1 MVVPRWPERQLPAP
15 RCVTNGHVM
24 SRVDMTHVSPC
35 VGRLPLLL
43 PLWQPMALCLG
54 EGARLVFWDVPNSDF
69 GSIDGRIL
77 VSHLLVARNSDRIME
92 SIESRPHD

>member
-1 MVVPRWPERQLPAP
+1 MVEPRWPERQLPAP

-69 GSIDGRIL
+69 GSIDSRIL

>member
-1 MVVPRWPERQLPAP
+1 
-15 RCVTNGHVM
+15 M
-24 SRVDMTHVSPC
+24 SHVDMTHVSPC
-35 VGRLPLLL
+35 AGRLPLLL
-43 PLWQPMALCLG
+43 PLWQPMPLCLG

>member
-1 MVVPRWPERQLPAP
+1 MVEPRWPERPLPAP
-15 RCVTNGHVM
+15 RRITNGHVM
-24 SRVDMTHVSPC
+24 SHVDMTHVSPC
-35 VGRLPLLL
+35 GGRLPL

-54 EGARLVFWDVPNSDF
+54 EGARLVFWDVRNSDF
-69 GSIDGRIL
+69 GSIDSRIL